1 MTGRWLWADHA
12 RKLAA
17 HCVTFLDHL
26 AAAYPTGRLYSA
38 LDDTPAHTAKV
49 VQRWAAAHPRVV
61 LLRLPTYAAHEE
73 NPVERVWGLMK
84 DAVAANRLATTI
96 DDLVQA
102 ANRFFTERAST
113 QPVFL
118 PIAA

>member
-1 MTGRWLWADHA
+1 MDGA
-12 RKLAA
+12 
-17 HCVTFLDHL
+17 
-26 AAAYPTGRLYSA
+26 
-38 LDDTPAHTAKV
+38 PAHTAKV
-49 VQRWAAAHPRVV
+49 VQRWAQDHPRVT

-84 DAVAANRLATTI
+84 DAVAANRLAGTME
-96 DDLVQA
+96 DLVRA
-102 ANRFFTERAST
+102 ATRFFAEMTMQ

>member
-1 MTGRWLWADHA
+1 
-12 RKLAA
+12 
-17 HCVTFLDHL
+17 VTFLDHL

-84 DAVAANRLATTI
+84 DAVAANRLAGSI
-96 DDLVQA
+96 ADLVQA
-102 ANRFFTERAST
+102 AVRFFSARTTAC
-113 QPVFL
+113 PVFL
-118 PIAA
+118 PVAA